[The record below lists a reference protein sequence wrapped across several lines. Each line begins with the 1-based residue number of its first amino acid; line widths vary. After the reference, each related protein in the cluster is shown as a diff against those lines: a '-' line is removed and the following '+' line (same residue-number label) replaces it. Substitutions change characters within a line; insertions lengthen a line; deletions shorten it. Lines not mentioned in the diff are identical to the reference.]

1 MDCPKNHGQAG
12 PRSYRPRPPERSG
25 GNVMDMSEL
34 NSKIGSR
41 IRAFR
46 ILRRLSADDLAD
58 VIGVKKNSITR
69 IEAGRLAITA
79 AQLVLVA
86 QKLSTTS
93 SVLTGEQPA
102 TEGGEA

>member
-1 MDCPKNHGQAG
+1 
-12 PRSYRPRPPERSG
+12 
-25 GNVMDMSEL
+25 MDMSEL

-46 ILRRLSADDLAD
+46 ILRGLSADDLAD

-102 TEGGEA
+102 TEGGEHA

>member
-1 MDCPKNHGQAG
+1 
-12 PRSYRPRPPERSG
+12 
-25 GNVMDMSEL
+25 MSEL